1 MRVLALAAL
10 DIPYI
15 RDNWLDAL
23 KHVMGDDVTTVN
35 VSAWLACA
43 PKEAHMKA
51 IYRLIATGSYDC
63 LFLYHDYIF
72 ADFPD
77 EFFAHVRSAGLR
89 TVAYHPDDE
98 PEVWYRRN
106 APFDHRYDVV
116 ASHAQR
122 GVFRRTQEGRPT
134 RAVYVPWGFNP
145 RFFDRPSQPV
155 TPVHDVVFIGK
166 YKVHEHDTTL
176 FREDGE
182 RRDASLR
189 AVAKLCDRHGW
200 RFSIFG
206 HGWERH
212 RDLARYAGGVLS
224 HEDMIRTFH
233 QSRIVI
239 NPGWTADE
247 GEAAPQTK
255 LRHFEVPGCGA
266 FQLTNTTPELAEL
279 FEPGSEIAFYDDNEQ
294 LCERVEYYLS
304 HDAERRAIADRG
316 YARVHRDH
324 TLDRRV
330 EDLLG
335 HIARLAPPRPRV
347 ARTHRVPAVK
357 TVQVRNR
364 EELAS
369 LRTQIAAGVFD
380 VAGADA
386 VHLLACDG
394 SQVTTQYAPLQ
405 DWWHAEAS
413 VFSARVFYKSPKR
426 GRNPLQP
433 QRSELIGGFLSA
445 NTALKAMPKS
455 HRMPVLSACVS
466 VSDEEHARFL
476 ASYVVRPDALLALID
491 AFLSGNAE
499 AVDALQPIET
509 GLVLAEV
516 TVDLTAGGEQEDNDT
531 ATPVYL
537 EPLRRV
543 LRQAAILHQRVGIYG
558 ARGEMA
564 EAVFDEVRRHKDVEL
579 VAIFDR
585 AMAGRTLSGVPVL
598 SAFDIPQVKP
608 DLVFIAAAYSGAAI
622 YEQLKPLEAQITLV
636 PVYDLDAPAWSVLI
650 AA

>member
-15 RDNWLDAL
+15 RDNWIDAL
-23 KHVMGDDVTTVN
+23 THVLGDDVTTVN

-116 ASHAQR
+116 ASHAKR

-134 RAVYVPWGFNP
+134 RAVYIPWGFNP
-145 RFFDRPSQPV
+145 RFFDRPAQPV

-182 RRDASLR
+182 RRDAALR
-189 AVAKLCDRHGW
+189 AVATLCDRNGW

-206 HGWERH
+206 HGWDRH

-233 QSRIVI
+233 QSRIVL

-266 FQLTNTTPELAEL
+266 FQLTNCNPELAEL
-279 FEPGSEIAFYDDNEQ
+279 FTPGEEIAFYEGNDE
-294 LCERVEYYLS
+294 LCERVGYYLS
-304 HDAERRAIADRG
+304 HEAERQAIADRG
-316 YARVHRDH
+316 YARAHRDH
-324 TLDRRV
+324 TLDGRV
-330 EDLLG
+330 EDLMA
-335 HIARLAPPRPRV
+335 HVARLAPPRSKAAGPR
-347 ARTHRVPAVK
+347 RTPLVK
-357 TVQVRNR
+357 TIQIRTAD
-364 EELAS
+364 ELAS
-369 LRTQIAAGVFD
+369 LRARVAAGAFETE
-380 VAGADA
+380 GADA
-386 VHLLACDG
+386 VHVLACDG

-405 DWWHAEAS
+405 DWWHADVS
-413 VFSARVFYKSPKR
+413 IFSGRVFYKSPKT

-433 QRSELIGGFLSA
+433 QRSELVGGFLTA
-445 NTALKAMPKS
+445 KAALKAMPKA
-455 HRMPVLSACVS
+455 HREPVLNTCVA
-466 VSDEEHARFL
+466 VTDEEHARFL
-476 ASYVVRPDALLALID
+476 ASYVVRPDALLPLLD
-491 AFLSGNAE
+491 AFLSGDPA

-509 GLVLAEV
+509 GLVLGEV
-516 TVDLTAGGEQEDNDT
+516 TIDLSSGAEHEEDGT
-531 ATPVYL
+531 ATPVYM

-543 LRQAAILHQRVGIYG
+543 LRQAAIMHQRVGIYG

-564 EAVFDEVRRHKDVEL
+564 EAVFEEVLRHKDVEL

-585 AMAGRTLSGVPVL
+585 AMAGRHLSGIPVL

-608 DLVFIAAAYSGAAI
+608 DLVLIAAAYSGPAI
-622 YEQLKPLEAQITLV
+622 YDQLKPLEAQITLV
-636 PVYDLDAPAWSVLI
+636 PVYDLSAPAWSVLI